1 MCESVNTQVKKPIE
15 IMKKNNTTNA
25 TTNNAIAIIENK
37 TNSIAK
43 VNNVE
48 KVDKVF
54 TVSSVKQL
62 FIECGVTPKF
72 SDSTHYVGCGTRA
85 NTFSVNTHKKSCSIY
100 CSNDVFNLFDTK
112 NFKQCDFVRGG
123 NSVDKTRPNYIG
135 CNSIDDLKSLLKVVL
150 ANNEKIALQ
159 K

>member
-1 MCESVNTQVKKPIE
+1 MSKS
-15 IMKKNNTTNA
+15 TTNA
-25 TTNNAIAIIENK
+25 TTNNANAIATTENTIAIS
-37 TNSIAK
+37 NS
-43 VNNVE
+43 E
-48 KVDKVF
+48 KIDKVF

-100 CSNDVFNLFDTK
+100 CSNEVFNLFDIKKFK
-112 NFKQCDFVRGG
+112 NCDFVRNG

-135 CNSIDDLKSLLKVVL
+135 CNSIDDLKSLLKIVL

>member
-1 MCESVNTQVKKPIE
+1 
-15 IMKKNNTTNA
+15 MKKNTTNEIATVNTTNEIATVNTTNEIA
-25 TTNNAIAIIENK
+25 TTETAIAI
-37 TNSIAK
+37 S
-43 VNNVE
+43 NNE
-48 KVDKVF
+48 KIDKVF
-54 TVSSVKQL
+54 TISSIKQL

-72 SDSTHYVGCGTRA
+72 SDSTHYVGCGTRS

-112 NFKQCDFVRGG
+112 KFKQCDFVRGG

>member
-1 MCESVNTQVKKPIE
+1 M

>member
-1 MCESVNTQVKKPIE
+1 
-15 IMKKNNTTNA
+15 MKKNTTNEIATVNTTTEIATTEIATVNTTNEIA
-25 TTNNAIAIIENK
+25 T
-37 TNSIAK
+37 

-123 NSVDKTRPNYIG
+123 NLIDKTRPNYIG

>member
-1 MCESVNTQVKKPIE
+1 MI

-25 TTNNAIAIIENK
+25 TTNNAIATTENT
-37 TNSIAK
+37 TNAIAT

-62 FIECGVTPKF
+62 FIECGITPKF

-112 NFKQCDFVRGG
+112 KFKTCDFVRGG

>member
-1 MCESVNTQVKKPIE
+1 
-15 IMKKNNTTNA
+15 MKKNTTNEIA
-25 TTNNAIAIIENK
+25 TVNNA
-37 TNSIAK
+37 TVTT

-48 KVDKVF
+48 KIDKVF
-54 TVSSVKQL
+54 TVSNVKQL

-112 NFKQCDFVRGG
+112 KFKQCDFVRNG

-135 CNSIDDLKSLLKVVL
+135 CNSIDDLKSLLKIVL

>member
-1 MCESVNTQVKKPIE
+1 MRKNTNKNE
-15 IMKKNNTTNA
+15 IA
-25 TTNNAIAIIENK
+25 TTNNENVIA
-37 TNSIAK
+37 T
-43 VNNVE
+43 VNNVD

-54 TVSSVKQL
+54 TVSNVKQL

-85 NTFSVNTHKKSCSIY
+85 NTFSVNTHKNKKSCSIY
-100 CSNDVFNLFDTK
+100 CSNDVFNLFDIKKFK
-112 NFKQCDFVRGG
+112 NCDFVRNG
-123 NSVDKTRPNYIG
+123 NSIDKTRPNYIG

-150 ANNEKIALQ
+150 TNNEKIALQ

>member
-1 MCESVNTQVKKPIE
+1 
-15 IMKKNNTTNA
+15 MKKNTTNEIATVNTTNEIA
-25 TTNNAIAIIENK
+25 T
-37 TNSIAK
+37 

-100 CSNDVFNLFDTK
+100 CSTDVFNLFDTK
-112 NFKQCDFVRGG
+112 KFKQCDFVRGG

>member
-1 MCESVNTQVKKPIE
+1 MSKSTV
-15 IMKKNNTTNA
+15 
-25 TTNNAIAIIENK
+25 NAIATTENK
-37 TNSIAK
+37 TNAIAT
-43 VNNVE
+43 VSSNSE
-48 KVDKVF
+48 KTDKVF
-54 TVSSVKQL
+54 TVNSVKQL

-72 SDSTHYVGCGTRA
+72 SDSKHYVGCGTRS

-112 NFKQCDFVRGG
+112 KFKQCDFVRGG

-135 CNSIDDLKSLLKVVL
+135 CNSINDLKSLLKIVL